1 MKGDGTMNANFEE
14 NSKVTLPNGRKGI
27 VIYALPDA
35 ALVEYS
41 ASFVGGERKITRCW
55 FEYSY
60 LRK

>member
-1 MKGDGTMNANFEE
+1 MNANFEE
-14 NSKVTLPNGRKGI
+14 GSKVTLPNGRGGI